1 MAQITWYM
9 REKLTKKPKMTED
22 SLKVYNELNNVD
34 IDNDLLDGDSV
45 NVNEIMDDLE
55 QTSERI
61 IDDVSTFNSN
71 GNLQSPTL
79 IELFNTQLIEI
90 ALVEELVS

>member
-1 MAQITWYM
+1 
-9 REKLTKKPKMTED
+9 MTED

-34 IDNDLLDGDSV
+34 IDNDLLNRDGV

-71 GNLQSPTL
+71 SNLQSPTL
-79 IELFNTQLIEI
+79 IELFNIQLIEI
-90 ALVEELVS
+90 ALIEELVS